1 MARSSKA
8 GGESLAWAVWG
19 SRVRGDTDARERAG
33 VAEQVPPPVPVTV
46 TVPTAVPPPRAE
58 RRLRRFARFIGR
70 QLLREFRVVVAEPV
84 RTLVRRGLSGVLLA
98 VFTAVAV
105 LTLHAV
111 DQTPTGAT
119 LVRLTSHVRGDI
131 PLPLV
136 LLRTPLSL
144 FVPAR
149 DMPALPGIPVL
160 FLGIALAQLVL
171 GRTRTVV
178 VAYAVSLAGTLSA
191 RVMIAAGPRWW
202 GLPPEAAQV
211 IDTGASAAVV
221 GLFAHVATVK
231 RAPVLFL
238 CAVTPTVLRSIQKPN
253 LAGREHLVAITV
265 AVLLGLLAT
274 RRDPA
279 LRDGPGPA

>member
-1 MARSSKA
+1 M
-8 GGESLAWAVWG
+8 
-19 SRVRGDTDARERAG
+19 RGDTQACERPGGPEPALAEPLPPIALQAAG
-33 VAEQVPPPVPVTV
+33 
-46 TVPTAVPPPRAE
+46 PRARTE
-58 RRLRRFARFIGR
+58 HWLSRFVRFLGR
-70 QLLREFRVVVAEPV
+70 NLCREFRVVVAEPV
-84 RTLVRRGLSGVLLA
+84 RALVRRGLSGVALA
-98 VFTAVAV
+98 IFTAVAV
-105 LTLHAV
+105 LSLHAV
-111 DQTPTGAT
+111 DQTRSGAT
-119 LVRLTSHVRGDI
+119 LVRLVSHVRGDI

-149 DMPALPGIPVL
+149 DMAALPGIPVL

-171 GRTRTVV
+171 GPARTVL
-178 VAYAVSLAGTLSA
+178 VAYAVSFAGTLSA
-191 RVMIAAGPRWW
+191 RVMIALGPRWW
-202 GLPPEAAQV
+202 GLPPEAAHV

-238 CAVTPTVLRSIQKPN
+238 FAVTPTVLRSLHKPN

-274 RRDPA
+274 RRNPA
-279 LRDGPGPA
+279 LRDGASGA

>member
-1 MARSSKA
+1 M
-8 GGESLAWAVWG
+8 
-19 SRVRGDTDARERAG
+19 RGDTKARERAG
-33 VAEQVPPPVPVTV
+33 GREPGPSPLRRAAVAPAPGP
-46 TVPTAVPPPRAE
+46 APRAE
-58 RRLRRFARFIGR
+58 HRLNRFARLLGQ
-70 QLLREFRVVVAEPV
+70 QLLREFRVIVAEPV

-111 DQTPTGAT
+111 DQSSTGAT
-119 LVRLTSHVRGDI
+119 LIRLTSHVRGDI

-171 GRTRTVV
+171 GRTRTIA

-191 RVMIAAGPRWW
+191 RVMIAVGPGWW
-202 GLPPEAAQV
+202 GLPPDAAQV

-221 GLFAHVATVK
+221 GLFAHIATVK

-238 CAVTPTVLRSIQKPN
+238 CAVTPTVLRSVHKPN

-265 AVLLGLLAT
+265 AILLGLLAT

-279 LRDGPGPA
+279 LRDGPGRA

>member
-1 MARSSKA
+1 M
-8 GGESLAWAVWG
+8 
-19 SRVRGDTDARERAG
+19 RGDTKPRERTGGPEPA
-33 VAEQVPPPVPVTV
+33 PSPVRHPVV
-46 TVPTAVPPPRAE
+46 VPTAGPPPRAE
-58 RRLRRFARFIGR
+58 RRLNRFARFLGR
-70 QLLREFRVVVAEPV
+70 HLLREFRVIVAEPV
-84 RTLVRRGLSGVLLA
+84 RTLVRRGLPGVLLA

-105 LTLHAV
+105 LTLHQV
-111 DQTPTGAT
+111 DQSRTGAT

-160 FLGIALAQLVL
+160 FLCVALAQLVL
-171 GRTRTVV
+171 GRTRTIV

-221 GLFAHVATVK
+221 GLFAHIATVK

-238 CAVTPTVLRSIQKPN
+238 CAVTPTVLRSIHKPN

-274 RRDPA
+274 RRDRAP
-279 LRDGPGPA
+279 REGRGPA

>member
-1 MARSSKA
+1 M
-8 GGESLAWAVWG
+8 
-19 SRVRGDTDARERAG
+19 RGDTEARERSGGPEPA
-33 VAEQVPPPVPVTV
+33 VAPV
-46 TVPTAVPPPRAE
+46 
-58 RRLRRFARFIGR
+58 RRFVAAPQTRTSAGAEHALGRFVRFLGR
-70 QLLREFRVVVAEPV
+70 HLLREFRVVIVEPA
-84 RTLVRRGLSGVLLA
+84 RTLVRRGLSGVALA
-98 VFTAVAV
+98 IFASVAV

-111 DQTPTGAT
+111 DQSPTGAA
-119 LVRLTSHVRGDI
+119 LIRLTSHVRGDI

-149 DMPALPGIPVL
+149 DMAALPGIPVL
-160 FLGIALAQLVL
+160 FLGVALAQLVL
-171 GRTRTVV
+171 GRTRTVL

-191 RVMIAAGPRWW
+191 RVMIELGPRWW
-202 GLPPEAAQV
+202 GLPPDAAQV

-231 RAPVLFL
+231 RAPVLFFF
-238 CAVTPTVLRSIQKPN
+238 AVTPTVLRSLHKPN

-279 LRDGPGPA
+279 LREAERPA